1 MSRDYNHLRS
11 GLVLIAALLVLL
23 IFILATGSGER
34 IRTDARVLAVAVV
47 LGVASQSF
55 EIAIGD
61 LPSKFLLPLAVVFG
75 GFVGVFRETWY
86 EVLFVIFLGALFVIV
101 GHCIIQRVYTPTE

>member
-1 MSRDYNHLRS
+1 MSRDYNHLRP
-11 GLVLIAALLVLL
+11 GLILIATLLVLL
-23 IFILATGSGER
+23 VFILVTGSGER
-34 IRTDARVLAVAVV
+34 ISTDARVLAVAVM

-55 EIAIGD
+55 EIATGD
-61 LPSKFLLPLAVVFG
+61 LPSKFLLPLAVVTG

-101 GHCIIQRVYTPTE
+101 GHYIMQRAHTN